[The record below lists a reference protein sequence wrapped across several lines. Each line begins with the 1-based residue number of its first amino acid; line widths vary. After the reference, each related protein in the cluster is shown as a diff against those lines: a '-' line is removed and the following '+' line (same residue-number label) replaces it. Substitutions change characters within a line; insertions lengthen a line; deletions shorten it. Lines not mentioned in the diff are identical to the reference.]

1 MKNENGIEK
10 SAILKGQTLVNLCN
24 RPKDHVT
31 LDKNTPLANLNITR
45 ELQAKKYAIIGE
57 VSDFNAPNTGVSV
70 WVSHSDGEERYY
82 NNLAYTNGKFVYL
95 LEAQKEITTVR
106 VYIHGDDRENDGF
119 FNIGGLMLL
128 EYQDGMENWD
138 IPYFEGMK
146 SVQMP
151 VLTTTGKNLF
161 GICEFEKGVAGG
173 FPNTNITITNNSIS
187 FSEIGG
193 SVAIKLKG
201 KPNTKYTISFIVNNT
216 STMKLRE
223 WNNRTQ
229 TTDVNGNVIWQYGS
243 YNPNT
248 NNGLYKLENI
258 QIEQGSV
265 ATSYEPYKSNILNT
279 SEDVVLRGIGDVQDT
294 LDCLTDEVTERIGE
308 IVLDDT
314 LSYEHAWGGGRDT
327 ETDYVIGVKVNNHLW
342 NVSHETQHWLFKCDK
357 LRTRGITSF
366 NGYGFFLFYV
376 SKSVLGEELTNAKI
390 REYILSLNATVQYPL
405 ATPVI
410 KTVDLNILDQDNQ
423 PQERMKLFPNGHIN
437 TSSSTFPPILELK
450 GITHNNKLNMTTTNG
465 TNNTQL
471 ATLDNLVLDGI
482 ICRDGT
488 VVRDSYDVESGLYT
502 KRIFRVTIDEEFVE
516 RYRNGWQSISNNL
529 CVEHYLVKD
538 GISLPKSVANEKGMV
553 NNMAYTHRG
562 DINRLNIDGAIIYIR
577 LLKEELKSYDVDGLL
592 DWIKRNGAI
601 EVAYQMATPQII
613 HMQPNMTPYVS
624 TRPYQGSIESQGNI
638 LESSYLDYTSE
649 QSIISPKPL
658 GNGDVLRWEQGSQ
671 CYVYENDKEYI
682 PLTDYNQPMG
692 TVLDLEEEDGEQYV
706 ENLDGGDIVVDVP
719 FKEKAVYERH
729 LVPYK
734 DKVIYPTQDKLDP
747 TGKIEVDYIC
757 GETWQNPND
766 LSDIRHVGTLREDGQ
781 YDVTIR
787 RSGDDEIRLLEGTTH
802 IGLDGDGLNPSEFEL
817 TYYNKD
823 GVEVGKYGDTSH
835 MLENTLVDGKL
846 ETGMVYGDTLVN
858 LVDTS
863 KIVYQTT
870 ERVNRDSDGYI
881 TIQGLSGSWTYAYI
895 GKVRNLKPDTLY
907 TIIIDVAEN
916 TLPGDMEFIQING
929 NSYEFGR
936 FTQSYYIPSKRTGRI
951 IITRTTKN
959 QDVFDNYVENFDF
972 RIQLNTNNVG
982 KIKFR
987 FIVLEG
993 DYTSY
998 PMDIPYFKGVGS
1010 TIVNGFTTIGKNLFD
1025 GKLKAINLT
1034 EAGLEVASKQMA
1046 TTVNFIKVSPKMTF
1060 SSYGL
1065 IGGDM
1070 VVVNRFNEYDANKN
1084 FIRRKENSLKNP
1096 YTYTP
1101 TDENVKYITVTFR
1114 TPILKDIPLDEFK
1127 KIRIQIEHGSTPTE
1141 FEPYKGITYNLPT
1154 PITLNKVGDVADTY
1168 DVVSGVE
1175 TRNVEKIVLDGS
1187 LNYILYPLSDEY
1199 PDVIGAYYWFKNDGY
1214 FNKTSPSFINNVGMK
1229 QFDSDVFPSEIKTN
1243 EEGIIVTNGGTYIKF
1258 AIKRNKLTSLNE
1270 QGLKQYFSENPI
1282 TLYIG
1287 GVKTPQTIQHTLIP
1301 STVETT
1307 QEPTFILPQ
1316 PLRSVPNGICDR
1328 LYWDENKG
1336 HYCIEKRIGYRTLT
1350 GDDTWSSFNI
1360 TSNGFARAIM
1370 GDANVISWK
1379 SHIYCD
1385 TLYGVVEYLDFLN
1398 YRDYIDWNNNPIKE
1412 CMITGNPTSWAYMPA
1427 IRKEKLVTQ
1436 DYDGF
1441 KQWFADN
1448 PTTVYYALNKTEIID
1463 LPHLNKKLTLPT
1475 QPDTL
1480 PIGYKVEY
1488 PKANPQLGL
1497 TIPYKQLNYPS
1508 RPQNIDFKMDIA
1520 DYVLT
1525 WDDVK
1530 EARQYNVILNDR
1542 VIATVKEPQWNS
1554 GEEMY
1559 GYIMVEAQNEL
1570 AENLSEELYI
1580 KTVPNAPAQLTVAHN
1595 PMTDY
1600 YDFEIS
1606 FIKTSAIAEYYTVQ
1620 YRIDG
1625 GEWVYKT
1632 IQSSEIDP
1640 NSKVLWRFSVYE
1652 ISEQIEVWAT
1662 ATNDIGTND
1671 ILPTAIYYMSPTPQ
1685 WTYRINSKELFVRWM
1700 DDSPYDTQYK
1710 LRYQYKSDGIYRY
1723 AYFEGD
1729 KQEIGKLYEALIPLA
1744 DDEEVSIA
1752 LCIISEKENL
1762 YTKPIKASKELD
1774 PNIKPPKNFNY
1785 HWLARGLIEFY
1796 WEDNYDVDVEYEA
1809 IVEHRLTSGNN
1820 EWITDTRIFSAT
1832 DTEGT
1837 GAVYRLEYQLEDLEE
1852 IRVKVRMRWAMNE
1865 TEWSESLTTVFI
1877 PVEGNPPQW
1886 IRRTQTQEGLLV
1898 EWEAQEYV
1906 DSYHV
1911 YVMSN
1916 GEELQHLETMDN
1928 FIYVDIDYSNPIDI
1942 EIYEATRFSGGIQSD
1957 PSDKMRFRPTMD
1969 KHQLIHDVVTP
1980 DTLTYEI
1987 EVDTVQK
1994 GIKERQVIHD
2004 INTTPKVTDKQPMD
2018 VAIKSPFTLS
2028 FHPLQLDVHQAGSK
2042 YYGDTELH
2050 IKTLDVKSRDGI
2062 EILTFERITDQYG
2075 VDFTVYTPSASKYPI
2090 TLEVNRVRIVC
2101 FGDSKLRSVC

>member
-1 MKNENGIEK
+1 MKNENGQKK
-10 SAILKGQTLVNLCN
+10 SAILKGQTLDSYLSVEGDVELNKIYSLTKNFDNNTKYLFIVN
-24 RPKDHVT
+24 VIT
-31 LDKNTPLANLNITR
+31 LNDSGKIIVGEFENFSYKNEFTIGNLQLGLN
-45 ELQAKKYAIIGE
+45 KK
-57 VSDFNAPNTGVSV
+57 V
-70 WVSHSDGEERYY
+70 
-82 NNLAYTNGKFVYL
+82 
-95 LEAQKEITTVR
+95 ITTNVSCSQ
-106 VYIHGDDRENDGF
+106 IKFDNTSTDLL
-119 FNIGGLMLL
+119 FNQLMIIP
-128 EYQDGMENWD
+128 YQDGMENWD
-138 IPYFEGMK
+138 IPYFEGMQ
-146 SVQMP
+146 SVKVP
-151 VLTTTGKNLF
+151 VLTTCGKNLWKTDLF
-161 GICEFEKGVAGG
+161 DLANIDSFYQ
-173 FPNTNITITNNSIS
+173 NTNYT
-187 FSEIGG
+187 
-193 SVAIKLKG
+193 LKQLC
-201 KPNTKYTISFIVNNT
+201 PDLIVGET
-216 STMKLRE
+216 Y
-223 WNNRTQ
+223 
-229 TTDVNGNVIWQYGS
+229 IAS
-243 YNPNT
+243 YNYQYTGTINAVVGIIALT
-248 NNGLYKLENI
+248 NFISLSDKPFIYTEELGKSLIYLYGGNATGVMTNF
-258 QIEQGSV
+258 QIEKGSV
-265 ATSYEPYKSNILNT
+265 ATPYEPYQSNTLTVNEPI
-279 SEDVVLRGIGDVQDT
+279 ELRGIGEVRDT
-294 LDCLTDEVTERIGE
+294 LDLLTGEVTERIGE
-308 IVLDDT
+308 IILNGSSDEEWGRNGS
-314 LSYEHAWGGGRDT
+314 LSDGNYLTSFFTISVSGSKRI
-327 ETDYVIGVKVNNHLW
+327 IGSVTK
-342 NVSHETQHWLFKCDK
+342 KCDK
-357 LRTRGITSF
+357 LLVHSDYSHNNDVEGIHQVIDNQISIRILKTKLTEDSA
-366 NGYGFFLFYV
+366 NGLKQWLQ
-376 SKSVLGEELTNAKI
+376 SNPI
-390 REYILSLNATVQYPL
+390 TVQYQL
-405 ATPVI
+405 ISESIKPVNLTI
-410 KTVDLNILDQDNQ
+410 KDQDNQ
-423 PQERMKLFPNGHIN
+423 PQERMKLFPNGYIN

-471 ATLDNLVLDGI
+471 TTLDNLALDGI

-502 KRIFRVTIDEEFVE
+502 KRVFRFTIDEEFIE
-516 RYRNGWQSISNNL
+516 RYRDKWQYGSNSVVFEFHIPQVL
-529 CVEHYLVKD
+529 T
-538 GISLPKSVANEKGMV
+538 GFPKPSSSTVGV
-553 NNMAYTHRG
+553 SNNMAYMNGGNT
-562 DINRLNIDGAIIYIR
+562 NRVNISDSGAVYITI
-577 LLKEELKSYDVDGLL
+577 LKEELKSYDVDGLL
-592 DWIKRNGAI
+592 DWIKRNGDI

-613 HMQPNMTPYVS
+613 HMQPNMQPYVS

-638 LESSYLDYTSE
+638 LESSFLDYTSE

-658 GNGDVLRWEQGSQ
+658 GDGDVLRWEQGSQ

-682 PLTDYNQPMG
+682 PLTDYNKPMG
-692 TVLDLEEEDGEQYV
+692 TVLDLEEEDGEQFV
-706 ENLDGGDIVVDVP
+706 ENLDGGDIIVDVP

-729 LVPYK
+729 LVSHE
-734 DKVIYPTQDKLDP
+734 DNVIYPTQDKLDP

-787 RSGDDEIRLLEGTTH
+787 RSGDDEIRLMDGITH
-802 IGLDGDGLNPSEFEL
+802 ISLDGDGLNPSEFEL
-817 TYYNKD
+817 TFFNSG

-835 MLENTLVDGKL
+835 TLEDCVLDSKL
-846 ETGMVYGDTLVN
+846 ETGTVYGQTLVN
-858 LVDTS
+858 VVDGLAQVNNNTFYSYDENSGLITILKDDGSPWNNLPNICSTIKPNTQYTIILYELNNLKTFQLCFNGKSPSVYSTPEVTITPNDTDRMVFKAFRTDTS
-863 KIVYQTT
+863 K
-870 ERVNRDSDGYI
+870 N
-881 TIQGLSGSWTYAYI
+881 GSF
-895 GKVRNLKPDTLY
+895 KML
-907 TIIIDVAEN
+907 
-916 TLPGDMEFIQING
+916 
-929 NSYEFGR
+929 
-936 FTQSYYIPSKRTGRI
+936 
-951 IITRTTKN
+951 
-959 QDVFDNYVENFDF
+959 
-972 RIQLNTNNVG
+972 
-982 KIKFR
+982 
-987 FIVLEG
+987 VLEG

-998 PMDIPYFKGVGS
+998 PMDIPYFEGVSS
-1010 TIVNGFTTIGKNLFD
+1010 TIVNGFTVSNSD
-1025 GKLKAINLT
+1025 DT
-1034 EAGLEVASKQMA
+1034 EM
-1046 TTVNFIKVSPKMTF
+1046 
-1060 SSYGL
+1060 
-1065 IGGDM
+1065 
-1070 VVVNRFNEYDANKN
+1070 
-1084 FIRRKENSLKNP
+1084 
-1096 YTYTP
+1096 
-1101 TDENVKYITVTFR
+1101 VKYT
-1114 TPILKDIPLDEFK
+1114 
-1127 KIRIQIEHGSTPTE
+1127 
-1141 FEPYKGITYNLPT
+1141 LPT
-1154 PITLNKVGDVADTY
+1154 SITLNKLGDVVDTY

-1175 TRNVEKIVLDGS
+1175 TRKLLNLVFDGS
-1187 LNYILYPLSDEY
+1187 DDEAWSIMFEAYGTAKNKIYGITIPNMTKGKDNIFTGLFIANYKYIESLAD
-1199 PDVIGAYYWFKNDGY
+1199 
-1214 FNKTSPSFINNVGMK
+1214 SFIGTEEGHWGVYCVGDPQIRLITPTGTSREQLK
-1229 QFDSDVFPSEIKTN
+1229 EYLQANPLKVVIKT
-1243 EEGIIVTNGGTYIKF
+1243 E
-1258 AIKRNKLTSLNE
+1258 
-1270 QGLKQYFSENPI
+1270 
-1282 TLYIG
+1282 
-1287 GVKTPQTIQHTLIP
+1287 TPQTIQHTLIP
-1301 STVETT
+1301 SSIQTT
-1307 QEPTFILPQ
+1307 QEPTIILPQ

-1336 HYCIEKRIGYRTLT
+1336 HYCIEKRVEEVYVDGSQTYKHRNNGDDLTTITYQLKVKNKPLFDISRGYCHPMPRSQSSTDGVEGWGLDTANSSIFLEIKRDKLPEVNVNGFTQWIAENHQTVVYTLT
-1350 GDDTWSSFNI
+1350 
-1360 TSNGFARAIM
+1360 TS
-1370 GDANVISWK
+1370 
-1379 SHIYCD
+1379 
-1385 TLYGVVEYLDFLN
+1385 
-1398 YRDYIDWNNNPIKE
+1398 
-1412 CMITGNPTSWAYMPA
+1412 
-1427 IRKEKLVTQ
+1427 
-1436 DYDGF
+1436 
-1441 KQWFADN
+1441 
-1448 PTTVYYALNKTEIID
+1448 EIID
-1463 LPHLNKKLTLPT
+1463 LPYLNKKLTLPT

-1480 PIGYKVEY
+1480 PIGYKVEHS
-1488 PKANPQLGL
+1488 KANPQLGL

-1530 EARQYNVILNDR
+1530 EARQYNIILNDR
-1542 VIATVKEPQWNS
+1542 TIATVKEPQWNS

-1652 ISEQIEVWAT
+1652 INEQIEVWAT

-1685 WTYRINSKELFVRWM
+1685 WTYKINSKELFVRWM
-1700 DDSPYDTQYK
+1700 DDSPYDVQYK

-1837 GAVYRLEYQLEDLEE
+1837 GTVYRLSYQLEDLEE
-1852 IRVKVRMRWAMNE
+1852 IRVKVRMKWAMNE
-1865 TEWSESLTTVFI
+1865 TEWTESLTTVFI

-1916 GEELQHLETMDN
+1916 GEELQHLETVDN
-1928 FIYVDIDYSNPIDI
+1928 FIYVDLDYSNPIDI
-1942 EIYEATRFSGGIQSD
+1942 EIYESTRFSGGIESD
-1957 PSDKMRFRPTMD
+1957 PTESMCFRPTMD

-2050 IKTLDVKSRDGI
+2050 IKTLDVKSRDAI
-2062 EILTFERITDQYG
+2062 EVLSFERITDQYG

-2101 FGDSKLRSVC
+2101 FGDSLTSGHPGFWMVI